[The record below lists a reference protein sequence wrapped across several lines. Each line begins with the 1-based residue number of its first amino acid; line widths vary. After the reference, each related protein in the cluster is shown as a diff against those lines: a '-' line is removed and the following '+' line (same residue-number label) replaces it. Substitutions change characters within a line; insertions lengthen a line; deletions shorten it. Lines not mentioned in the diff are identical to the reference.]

1 MTAPVSLSH
10 VEAGTVRHGGKP
22 GATLGKMPGERGLF
36 LTVPP
41 ARGKS
46 WRWRYSFNAKQRL
59 RSSGT
64 SGVRLTVGSDG
75 MPGAKKRLEY
85 PLERRAGQ
93 LRMKLRPAP
102 FVEFLDRVDYF
113 ARIAVRRTLSEKFP
127 NAIRYKTKS
136 VVNLRLIECAVAID
150 LYAHIVDSNDLFWL
164 SVFQS
169 VDDCRDVDCGS
180 RKPLQR
186 RLMFQIEVVE

>member
-1 MTAPVSLSH
+1 MAASVSLSR
-10 VEAGTVRHGGKP
+10 VELGTAGPGGKL
-22 GATLGKMPGERGLF
+22 GATLGKMPDERGLF
-36 LTVPP
+36 LTVTP

-46 WRWRYSFNAKQRL
+46 WRWRYSFDAKQRL

-64 SGVRLTVGSDG
+64 SGVRLTAGSDG

-113 ARIAVRRTLSEKFP
+113 VRIAARRTLSEKFP
-127 NAIRYKTKS
+127 DAIRYQTKS
-136 VVNLRLIECAVAID
+136 VVNLRLIECAFAID

-180 RKPLQR
+180 
-186 RLMFQIEVVE
+186 